1 MLSAGITYNQMV
13 TYPLSD
19 GEIDAMFHAL
29 ADATRRDILRRS
41 LSREHSISSLAR
53 EYSMSFAAVQKHVG
67 VLAAAGLI
75 VKRAEGRERLVR
87 ADPAR
92 IARARLLL
100 EGYQQLWRGR
110 VDRLDAILADDSETV
125 GGTPS
130 TGSGAADGAGAATGS
145 GAADGAGAA
154 TGSGA
159 ADGAGA
165 ADTETTASTP
175 LIEGDPHAR
184 D

>member
-1 MLSAGITYNQMV
+1 MLGRGITYNQMV

-29 ADATRRDILRRS
+29 ADTTRRDILRRS

-110 VDRLDAILADDSETV
+110 VDRLDAILADDAESV

-130 TGSGAADGAGAATGS
+130 TGSGAADGAGAAARS
-145 GAADGAGAA
+145 GAAADAGAA
-154 TGSGA
+154 EA
-159 ADGAGA
+159 KRAV
-165 ADTETTASTP
+165 DTETTASTP
-175 LIEGDPHAR
+175 LIEGDRHAR